1 MSIFFLVFFFKGLQ
15 FLLVLFLLVRVVLN
29 LDLHFLTILII
40 YLKIVLVRS
49 KDSLQLILNISN
61 ISENID
67 HIYLLRFLL
76 LKWLQDLAN
85 EIFQGIDDFLIE
97 NVKVLEGCLVVF
109 DEGCDSIK
117 EVVYLVTI
125 ITVFEGG

>member
-1 MSIFFLVFFFKGLQ
+1 MKIF
-15 FLLVLFLLVRVVLN
+15 
-29 LDLHFLTILII
+29 
-40 YLKIVLVRS
+40 LVRS

>member
-1 MSIFFLVFFFKGLQ
+1 MQ
-15 FLLVLFLLVRVVLN
+15 FLLVLFLLVLVVLN

-85 EIFQGIDDFLIE
+85 EIFQGIDDVLIE
-97 NVKVLEGCLVVF
+97 DVEVLEGGLVF
-109 DEGCDSIK
+109 INEC
-117 EVVYLVTI
+117 
-125 ITVFEGG
+125 